1 MSSVYDNCGKRENTN
16 NGLFR
21 MEKIGFSVTN
31 LCAKY
36 DYLGFCLYRNT
47 VSDVL
52 YIQYN
57 GREKGGLTEMHDP
70 ETVLPLTYKRYLE
83 MVEKQN

>member
-1 MSSVYDNCGKRENTN
+1 MIIVERENTN

-57 GREKGGLTEMHDP
+57 GREKVVNRNARSGNRATTDL
-70 ETVLPLTYKRYLE
+70 
-83 MVEKQN
+83 